1 MKKLL
6 SLLVI
11 AAAVVAC
18 TDDDLGSDVY
28 TSGQKIVGFG
38 TDFESVA
45 YFEDEGV
52 VQKEFAVNL
61 IGLGNGQVS
70 DEPITVNY
78 EIDAANTTAIEGEE
92 FDFVDTS
99 GTITIAAGS
108 DFGVFPLNINTG
120 SFNPTEKTQLVIKLT
135 SASEGTIVGAQ
146 QNTLKVV
153 FVGCQSQ
160 LQGVYT
166 LQVVRQS
173 DNFIRNYAN
182 EDIIPYEEDGVEVRN
197 TFHTESSGTYTQG
210 QFAVPDQGFNFVDI
224 CGEITVPEQNLANY
238 YSNLLRGISADGIDG
253 NVIDENQFV
262 LTYEITF
269 TAGNQTYVGTYTRN
283 N

>member
-28 TSGQKIVGFG
+28 TSGPKIVGFG

-52 VQKEFAVNL
+52 VQREFAVNL

-70 DEPITVNY
+70 DEAITVNY
-78 EIDAANTTAIEGEE
+78 EIDAANTTATEGQE

-99 GTITIAAGS
+99 GTITIPAGS
-108 DFGVFPLNINTG
+108 TFGMFPLNINTG
-120 SFNPTEKTQLVIKLT
+120 GFSATEKTQLVLKLT
-135 SASEGTIVGAQ
+135 TASEGTVVGAQ
-146 QNTLKVV
+146 QSTLRVV

-166 LQVVRQS
+166 LQVVRG
-173 DNFIRNYAN
+173 DGFVRNYSD
-182 EDIIPYEEDGVEVRN
+182 EDVIPYVEDGEEVRN
-197 TFHTESSGTYTQG
+197 TFHTESSGTYLQG

-238 YSNLLRGISADGIDG
+238 YSNLLRGISSDGVDG
-253 NVIDENQFV
+253 NVVDENQFV

-269 TAGNQTYVGTYTRN
+269 AAGDQTYTGTYTRN